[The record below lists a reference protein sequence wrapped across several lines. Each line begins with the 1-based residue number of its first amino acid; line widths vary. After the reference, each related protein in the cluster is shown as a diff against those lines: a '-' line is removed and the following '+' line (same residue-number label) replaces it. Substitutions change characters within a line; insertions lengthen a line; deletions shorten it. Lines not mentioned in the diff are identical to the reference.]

1 MATKTK
7 TGTEKHQEYINKLQ
21 AKKTKLEDELK
32 IVTNKLRAEIYKYD
46 RAITANF
53 KAEEY

>member
-21 AKKTKLEDELK
+21 AEKVRLEKKLQD
-32 IVTNKLRAEIYKYD
+32 VVAKLRKEVYRYD
-46 RAITANF
+46 KDIIANF